1 MKHWDGRD
9 RDDATSLRLPER
21 DRQRIREM
29 FLDAPKPNRGAAP
42 QIHSVIG
49 LSLALGL
56 LGLMAWALA
65 PSSPI
70 SPDLMQ

>member
-9 RDDATSLRLPER
+9 RDDAASLRLPER

-29 FLDAPKPNRGAAP
+29 FLDAPKRKTGAGP
-42 QIHSVIG
+42 QIHSLIG

-56 LGLMAWALA
+56 LGIMAWALA
-65 PSSPI
+65 PNSPV
-70 SPDLMQ
+70 SPDLMK